1 MPYFAKACIS
11 LLLYGAS
18 ATLNKFYLLMNGI
31 DFAVEVGQEPRQVKK
46 GNFPTRIKDVC
57 KKIPFK
63 FSKIAFNDLNSA
75 RRYFHSTYTEI
86 SIYRTYIMK
95 L

>member
-46 GNFPTRIKDVC
+46 GNVVVIFLHALRMCVRK
-57 KKIPFK
+57 
-63 FSKIAFNDLNSA
+63 SLLN
-75 RRYFHSTYTEI
+75 FQ
-86 SIYRTYIMK
+86 K
-95 L
+95 